1 MLYLVYK
8 PAAQLSVSPNSM
20 EQPHRN
26 LCLKWRQEKAFF
38 FFFFFFLVRIK
49 KSLYGTDQALT
60 GSELDV
66 EGLEVKA
73 SEKVSRASK
82 FKAHGTIR

>member
-26 LCLKWRQEKAFF
+26 LCLKWRQEKA
-38 FFFFFFLVRIK
+38 FFFFFLVRIK